1 MKRAGPLVAAR
12 FGFPPNRLDLCGP
25 GETRAILDYLA
36 EGTSDRGLEHVL
48 KQFAGAY
55 PYLSFIAASNG
66 IQDPFD
72 PRVVDAYWIGNDLL
86 NNVRMADFYRHVE
99 ERFEGRAPR
108 RLFEAVLGQIPE
120 GARPH
125 HNFHVFAIPI
135 RTGRVEL
142 AQTLHTL
149 DECRISW
156 GTVVGVTADEIA
168 VERRPLVMRGD
179 ELELGPAEVRGVY
192 WRFNGKVL
200 CGARVGDCVAIHWGC
215 ACETLTPAQAL
226 RLQRETEHHLA
237 LVNRKHRI
245 ASLA

>member
-1 MKRAGPLVAAR
+1 VLVAAR
-12 FGFPPNRLDLCGP
+12 FGFPPNRLELCGP
-25 GETRAILDYLA
+25 GESRAILDYLA

-55 PYLSFIAASNG
+55 PYLSFIAASNH
-66 IQDPFD
+66 IEDPFD
-72 PRVVDAYWIGNDLL
+72 PRVVEAYWVGNELL
-86 NNVRMADFYRHVE
+86 DHVRMADFYRHVE
-99 ERFEGRAPR
+99 ERFQRRAPR

-135 RTGRVEL
+135 RTGRVEI
-142 AQTLHTL
+142 ARTLQTL

-156 GTVVGVTADEIA
+156 GTVVGTGADELA
-168 VERRPLVMRGD
+168 VQRRPLTMHD
-179 ELELGPAEVRGVY
+179 DDLTLGPEELRTVR
-192 WRFNGKVL
+192 WRFSGKTL
-200 CGARVGDCVAIHWGC
+200 CQARAGDFVAIHWGC
-215 ACETLTPAQAL
+215 VCDRLTPSQVL
-226 RLQRETEHHLA
+226 HLQRETEHHLS